1 MVLDLKIA
9 FPLLLVPKNLSRS
22 FSTTTVQVP
31 SSISVLEANID
42 QAESNEHKQSAYTA
56 EATRYAEEQLKHTVE
71 SYLRFLFNQD
81 DLQFK
86 WIPAFFPF
94 TTPSFE
100 LEIFYNGRWIE
111 MLGCGV
117 VKREILQKAGLNEH
131 IAFAAGFGLER
142 FAMIKYE
149 VPDIRLFWSKDS
161 GFTSQFDRKSFS
173 DPIKYKPIS
182 IYPQSPKDCSFWVD
196 NCPTWCENDFYDL
209 VRDMGNEIIEHV
221 YLIDEY
227 VNNEGR
233 RSNTF
238 RIVYRSHERTLT
250 RKEAVAVHESIK
262 SELRKRYGFETRG

>member
-1 MVLDLKIA
+1 MHSYSESL
-9 FPLLLVPKNLSRS
+9 
-22 FSTTTVQVP
+22 FSNQIP
-31 SSISVLEANID
+31 SSIRVLEANID
-42 QAESNEHKQSAYTA
+42 QAESNEHKQRAYTA
-56 EATRYAEEQLKHTVE
+56 DATKYAEQQLKQTIE
-71 SYLRFLFNQD
+71 SYLRFLFSP

-86 WIPAFFPF
+86 WIPAYFPF

-100 LEIFYNGRWIE
+100 LEIFYNDRWIE

-117 VKREILQKAGLNEH
+117 VKREILLSAGLDEQ
-131 IAFAAGFGLER
+131 IAFACGFGLER
-142 FAMIKYE
+142 LAMIKYE

-161 GFTSQFDRKSFS
+161 GITSQFYQKSFS

-196 NCPTWCENDFYDL
+196 NCPNWCANDFYDL
-209 VRDMGNEIIEHV
+209 VREMGNDIVEQI

-227 VNNEGR
+227 VNKEGR

-250 RKEAVAVHESIK
+250 RKEAVQVHESIK
-262 SELRKRYGFETRG
+262 NELRKRFGFETRG